1 MKQNRL
7 NSWAS
12 RLRGMVALS
21 LMLFVSANAMADD
34 KLIVKSNVKAGESGQ
49 IAISLDNETAFTAF
63 QVEVVLPEGLTLASS
78 DAVSLSTDRKDASH
92 QVAYN
97 EVETGKV
104 RIVVYSFNG
113 TKGNEAFTGNSG
125 DLLLINVTASSSYD
139 PSSDVTLNEP
149 LFVSKSS
156 LKGMELAY
164 ENEHGILGD
173 VDGDG
178 SVTVLDGVAIIDYY
192 LKKNPSPFNVA
203 VADLDNDGSIT
214 VLDGVAAIDIYL
226 KK

>member
-12 RLRGMVALS
+12 RLRSMVALS

-104 RIVVYSFNG
+104 RIVVYSFDG

-139 PSSDVTLNEP
+139 ASSDVTLNEP

-156 LKGMELAY
+156 LEGLELPY

-173 VDGDG
+173 VNGDG
-178 SVTVLDGVAIIDYY
+178 VVDMKDALKVIQYY
-192 LKKNPSPFNVA
+192 VGNNPSDFNAA
-203 VADLDNDGSIT
+203 VADLNGDGEY
-214 VLDGVAAIDIYL
+214 DMKDAIAIVKIYTSN
-226 KK
+226 